1 LGGNVHEQ
9 DRGSTSAEQLA
20 VPGQP
25 LGVRDVRN
33 LRRAA
38 DTLVDTADQH
48 RSALIRQLGLKRYIF
63 NALGKAAHRP
73 AHDARLVWPEGTEPV
88 DGRSVKLGE
97 YLYTRAQKERRL
109 PRAVVVGGKK
119 YYL

>member
-1 LGGNVHEQ
+1 MGDTGE
-9 DRGSTSAEQLA
+9 DLA
-20 VPGQP
+20 PNHQP

-33 LRRAA
+33 LRQAA

-63 NALGKAAHRP
+63 NALGKAAHWQ
-73 AHDARLVWPEGTEPV
+73 ADGARLVWPEGTEPV
-88 DGRSVKLGE
+88 DGRSGKLGE